1 MVYKIPRDS
10 LNFHELRQRILITA
24 FLWTIYVVSVVS
36 EQILILYEKYKKKH
50 AKAPNHAIYSS
61 PHRVEKLKL
70 KKKILRIIS
79 NNYPFSYI
87 CKVL

>member
-1 MVYKIPRDS
+1 MFQYK
-10 LNFHELRQRILITA
+10 F
-24 FLWTIYVVSVVS
+24 YSVW
-36 EQILILYEKYKKKH
+36 EIQKKH
-50 AKAPNHAIYSS
+50 AKTPNHAIYSS

-79 NNYPFSYI
+79 NNYQFSYI

>member
-1 MVYKIPRDS
+1 MRNTK
-10 LNFHELRQRILITA
+10 
-24 FLWTIYVVSVVS
+24 
-36 EQILILYEKYKKKH
+36 KKKH
-50 AKAPNHAIYSS
+50 AKTPNHAIYSS

>member
-1 MVYKIPRDS
+1 MFQNKFY
-10 LNFHELRQRILITA
+10 
-24 FLWTIYVVSVVS
+24 SVW
-36 EQILILYEKYKKKH
+36 EIQKKH
-50 AKAPNHAIYSS
+50 AKTPNHAIYSS